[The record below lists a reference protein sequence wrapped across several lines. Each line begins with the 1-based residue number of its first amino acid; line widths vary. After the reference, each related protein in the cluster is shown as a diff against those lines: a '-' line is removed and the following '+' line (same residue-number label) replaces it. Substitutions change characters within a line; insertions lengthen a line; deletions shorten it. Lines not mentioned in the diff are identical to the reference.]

1 MDSSLPTSPMRGVAA
16 PCASVIPLNL
26 SALPHHPA
34 SMVHEWSSLHV
45 LVVLFVMMMLAGE
58 LGFRAGRHHKTP
70 NESGRGHF
78 VAVQA
83 SLLALLAL
91 LLGFSLNMAD
101 QRFEARRASMMD
113 DTITLSS
120 LNIRADFLPEPRR
133 TAFKRLLHDYIAA
146 HLEAS
151 SPKTTESEEQFIA
164 RAENAE
170 ALHKSMCDE
179 VRKEVTG
186 EHPAKG
192 AAEMVAPLV
201 DALAIHRRWV
211 TAMETKVPQS
221 ILILLFATAVAAAG
235 VVGYSG
241 GLSAHRGIVQGVLL
255 AVFVSGIIFVIH
267 DLDTPLTGASQSGQ
281 RPLLHLKTLLE
292 REDATA
298 R

>member
-1 MDSSLPTSPMRGVAA
+1 MRVDVADLSPSRRR
-16 PCASVIPLNL
+16 CSRC
-26 SALPHHPA
+26 S
-34 SMVHEWSSLHV
+34 
-45 LVVLFVMMMLAGE
+45 
-58 LGFRAGRHHKTP
+58 
-70 NESGRGHF
+70 
-78 VAVQA
+78 
-83 SLLALLAL
+83 L

-113 DTITLSS
+113 DTITLLS

-146 HLEAS
+146 HLEVS

-164 RAENAE
+164 RADAE

-186 EHPAKG
+186 EHPSKG

-221 ILILLFATAVAAAG
+221 ILIPWSPLRWRPRASSDIRAACPRTAASCKACCSRCSSVA
-235 VVGYSG
+235 SS
-241 GLSAHRGIVQGVLL
+241 LSSTIWTRL
-255 AVFVSGIIFVIH
+255 
-267 DLDTPLTGASQSGQ
+267 
-281 RPLLHLKTLLE
+281 
-292 REDATA
+292 
-298 R
+298 